1 MASHS
6 HRQVLLLL
14 SCPLGFSSPLL
25 ICLVNTYLWLG
36 SWVSLQAMKKAHE
49 WVEEDQSIGS
59 INLTD
64 ESEEKTEKEETE
76 EKSENSKEEGKKEER
91 TKTIEVNVDV

>member
-1 MASHS
+1 
-6 HRQVLLLL
+6 
-14 SCPLGFSSPLL
+14 
-25 ICLVNTYLWLG
+25 
-36 SWVSLQAMKKAHE
+36 MKKAHE